1 MSENKPNIEAALE
14 SVDEGK
20 RSALRRLIGGGFAT
34 PIVAS
39 FAMSGLTVDEVAAAS
54 NTTTS
59 GTVQGTKSSD
69 RRLKTGIVRV
79 ATHPDG
85 FGLYRFRYLWSE
97 LECVGVLAQ
106 EVQGIAP
113 HAVVCGE
120 DGFLRVD
127 YEEIGVKMLPYD
139 VWRGSLSPSQPVVA
153 Q

>member
-1 MSENKPNIEAALE
+1 MSEDKPNIEAALE

-39 FAMSGLTVDEVAAAS
+39 FAMSGLTVDEAAAVS

-59 GTVQGTKSSD
+59 GPHATSD

-113 HAVVCGE
+113 HAVICGQ

-127 YEEIGVKMLPYD
+127 YDEIGVKMLPYD
-139 VWRGSLSPSQPVVA
+139 VWRGSLGPSQPVVA